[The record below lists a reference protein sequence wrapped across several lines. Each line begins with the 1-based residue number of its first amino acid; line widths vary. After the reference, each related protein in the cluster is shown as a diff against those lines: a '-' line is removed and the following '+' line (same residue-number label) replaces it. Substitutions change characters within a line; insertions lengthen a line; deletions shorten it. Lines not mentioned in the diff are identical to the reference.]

1 MNDVWRVKT
10 TEKNSRTRKTPCRD
24 IKGCAKKDNVKEVW
38 EKEKKKQST
47 KPQTR
52 SANCSVGGAVEK
64 KRKYKHAKE
73 WEQEH

>member
-1 MNDVWRVKT
+1 MQGHKRV
-10 TEKNSRTRKTPCRD
+10 C
-24 IKGCAKKDNVKEVW
+24 KKDNVKEVW

-64 KRKYKHAKE
+64 KRKYKPAKG